1 MSKVNLKFPKG
12 FLWGAASSAY
22 QTEGGNSNSDWWS
35 WEHSIV
41 RQEELKRFGKN
52 PKDYLSGIACDF
64 YNRYEED
71 FALAEHLGHNSIRI
85 GVEWSRIEPREGE
98 IREDVLDHYEKML
111 QSARA
116 HNLKVFLTLH
126 HYTNPFWFSK
136 KGGFAKKE
144 NVANFITFAQKV
156 VLRLS
161 EYVDFWVTINEP
173 ELYAAQ
179 GYLMGVHPPQV
190 KSVFTA
196 WKVINNLIYA
206 HNTMAQYI
214 RLNTKQPVS
223 MAFNQT
229 DLQPA
234 GFLGSLAAGL
244 SDYLINEYI
253 LKRVVKNCDYIGLN
267 YYFHH
272 HIGLFGVRKHSH
284 SQHSHTD
291 RGWGIHPEGIERVL
305 LRLKKFNKPIYIIEN
320 GLADKTD
327 SKRENF
333 IKDHLYFVHSAIQKG
348 ANVKGY
354 LYWSLTDNFEWEEGF
369 WPRFGLIEIDRDGL
383 LKRKVRYSALAYAK
397 ICKSNTLEYT
407 TVNN

>member
-1 MSKVNLKFPKG
+1 MWIFG
-12 FLWGAASSAY
+12 SA
-22 QTEGGNSNSDWWS
+22 
-35 WEHSIV
+35 
-41 RQEELKRFGKN
+41 K
-52 PKDYLSGIACDF
+52 
-64 YNRYEED
+64 
-71 FALAEHLGHNSIRI
+71 
-85 GVEWSRIEPREGE
+85 
-98 IREDVLDHYEKML
+98 
-111 QSARA
+111 A

-126 HYTNPFWFSK
+126 HYTSPIWFSK

-144 NVANFITFAQKV
+144 NVADFISFAQKV
-156 VLRLS
+156 VVRLS

-206 HNTMAQYI
+206 HNTVAQFI
-214 RLNTKQPVS
+214 RLNTRQPVS

-253 LKRVVKNCDYIGLN
+253 LKRVIKYCDYIGLN

-272 HIGLFGVRKHSH
+272 HVGLFGVRKHSH
-284 SQHSHTD
+284 SQHNRTD

-305 LRLKKFNKPIYIIEN
+305 LNLKKFGKPIYIIEN

-369 WPRFGLIEIDRDGL
+369 WPRFGLIEIDRESL

-397 ICKSNTLEYT
+397 ICKTNTLEYLQ
-407 TVNN
+407 